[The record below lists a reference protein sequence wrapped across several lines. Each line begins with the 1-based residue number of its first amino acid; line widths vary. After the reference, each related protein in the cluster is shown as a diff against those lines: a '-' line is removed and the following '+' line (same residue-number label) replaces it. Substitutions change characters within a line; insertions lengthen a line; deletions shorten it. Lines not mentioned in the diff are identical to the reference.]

1 MEQILVK
8 RASGEEYLLED
19 RAAFRIINSI
29 SQKTELRSNDT
40 IDVDITSRQFHDFKI
55 GDTFYFLG
63 RKYTLNQI
71 PRYQKNSRNE
81 YQYSATFEGV
91 MYDLRRASY
100 DVNIDTTGSAIY
112 GETLTADLE
121 LFAKVL
127 VENANRVFTDKWA
140 LGELPENTETKT
152 ITFSE
157 EDNCLGVLQ
166 KLCDEYDT
174 DFTISTDENGL
185 NKINFLQVG
194 EEIPLEFK
202 VGFNQGLYNLIREK
216 VDSSDI
222 ITRLKVYGSD
232 QNLGTSYRSNKLV
245 LPGKNKPNSYIENTD
260 AIERFGIYEAVKVF
274 DEIYPRRIGI
284 VTSINSD
291 SPYKF
296 SDTSMD
302 FDLNE
307 KDENGTKYLIAGSA
321 EKIHFNTG
329 ALAGYEFDVHSYSH
343 STKEFHIIKFADENG
358 YEFPSKDNDAFRIA
372 PGDEYVVLNIQMPQ
386 VYIDNAENELLQ
398 KANEYLSDK
407 LEPNVQYSMDI
418 DTLYLQ
424 RQLNETITEFFKV
437 GDFIKVIDEDFGIN
451 RFIRIKSI
459 ERDLR
464 KPFDYKLVLSDS
476 KVTNLVSGTIPGEIK
491 NIKNIIK
498 LNNLNNPA
506 KARRNWKD
514 AQEVLNMVFDVEG
527 DYYTDKI
534 KPNSIETT
542 HLQVG
547 AKSMQF
553 NLIDSFFEP
562 NVNGDPNVIKWSNC
576 KLVHFTIEDNIREWQ
591 ITAGTKN
598 LEANKAYYIYAR
610 CNKDNTIGVIDITEI
625 QYTVDQGNYYY
636 FLIGIVNSYDT
647 DIKAREVSLMYGFST
662 FSGRFIK
669 AGRIESSGGGNTYF
683 DLDTG
688 EISGKITFTNDSPAF
703 EQINN
708 SIIIGGRN
716 LMQQTEF
723 KLTDKWIYASNV
735 GGTVNFVPSQR
746 RIWLENINNTY
757 IDAVQNITVEAN
769 TKYTLSFLAASD
781 KGFIGS
787 IYAIE
792 RINETINITPAKDN
806 LQVLN
811 LPTNGRYQKFTFT
824 ITTSSSTVLLR
835 FGVRANSNSKVHFR
849 DLKLEKGTKATDWTP
864 APEDIDNAI
873 NKAQNDA
880 TAANNTLSDI
890 ASDNKLSPSEKQTTL
905 TEWNRIKLEYQQ
917 NILDA
922 NKLNVS
928 ATTYTNA
935 YNALNTYLT
944 PLLSNL
950 TTTTDIVGNTFRSNF
965 NLYYEANV
973 KLLTDIQNKLVDSI
987 EIVGR
992 NLVIRKTEK
1001 NNTIVNTD
1009 GSEGSYMNNSLSN
1022 FTIKVIAG
1030 TSLVF
1035 TKSTV
1040 QNTDNYWRY
1049 KYVNSA
1055 GNLISRKANN
1065 LNSFT
1070 DVVPNNAV
1078 GLVVSYPTDSK
1089 VKISK
1094 GTNVTDWSAAPEDV
1108 QQQITELDNTMKRI
1122 DGVTSFL
1129 GTTIDQN
1136 VIATGVLMVGS
1147 EFQSNAGI
1155 SGLNESGSKSVRQ
1168 WAGGTAQNRNKAAW
1182 NVLDDGTMNFYHP
1195 NGQIAFKFGLENG
1208 VFAMNGYHKDGYL
1221 MFRLDPNRGLVNVA
1235 YSQESWSE
1243 RKFFKIPV
1251 TNINATDDQIRVY
1264 LMPLITNS
1272 NGIYTIEQSKLNY
1285 QCWEYFNGTIP
1296 SNADWQQYNGY
1307 KASNN
1312 SRTAN
1317 ISNGWYLINYGPLE
1331 QDSTTLKPAVE
1342 VVFIE
1347 AGVYR
1352 QSRII
1357 VMTNL

>member
-1 MEQILVK
+1 MEQILVI
-8 RASGEEYLLED
+8 RPNGEEYLLED

-40 IDVDITSRQFHDFKI
+40 IDIDITSRNFHDFKI
-55 GDTFYFLG
+55 GDTFYYLG

-71 PRYQKNSRNE
+71 PRHQKNSRNE

-121 LFAKVL
+121 LFARVL
-127 VENANRVFTDKWA
+127 IENANRVFSDKWG
-140 LGELPENTETKT
+140 LGEIPEGTETKT

-174 DFTISTDENGL
+174 DFTISTDENDI
-185 NKINFLQVG
+185 NRINFLQVG

-245 LPGKNKPNSYIENTD
+245 LPGKNKPNSYIESND
-260 AIERFGIYEAVKVF
+260 AIQRFGIYEAVKLF
-274 DEIYPRRIGI
+274 DDIYPKRIGI

-296 SDTSMD
+296 TDSSID

-321 EKIHFNTG
+321 AKIHFNTG
-329 ALAGYEFDVHSYSH
+329 ALAGYEFDVHAYNH
-343 STKEFHIIKFADENG
+343 SNKEFNIIKFADENG
-358 YEFPSKDNDAFRIA
+358 YEFPSKDNDAFRIV
-372 PGDEYVVLNIQMPQ
+372 PGDEYVILNIQMPQ
-386 VYIDNAENELLQ
+386 TYVDNAENELLQ

-407 LEPNVQYSMDI
+407 LEPNVQYSLDI

-424 RQLNETITEFFKV
+424 RQLNETVTEFFKV

-459 ERDLR
+459 ERDL
-464 KPFDYKLVLSDS
+464 KNPFEYKLVLSDS

-562 NVNGDPNVIKWSNC
+562 NLNGNPNILRWTSC
-576 KLVHFTIEDNIREWQ
+576 TLVHFAIEENIRDWQ
-591 ITAGTKN
+591 IGASTKT
-598 LEANKAYYIYAR
+598 LEANKPYYIYAR
-610 CNKDNTIGVIDITEI
+610 CNKDNSIGIIDVTEF

-636 FLIGIVNSYDT
+636 FLIGIINSYDNE
-647 DIKAREVSLMYGFST
+647 IKAREVSLMYGFST
-662 FSGRFIK
+662 VSGRFIK
-669 AGRIESSGGGNTYF
+669 TGRIESSGGGNTYF

-703 EQINN
+703 NQIKD

-716 LMQQTEF
+716 LILNSKTPRDVFNETQLERYINYDIASGELEPNTEYT
-723 KLTDKWIYASNV
+723 LTWEYLTS
-735 GGTVNFVPSQR
+735 GNFLPSMVFFVS
-746 RIWLENINNTY
+746 
-757 IDAVQNITVEAN
+757 DAEDHRNITGI
-769 TKYTLSFLAASD
+769 LATYNNFIKKSWTFKTSTNPNQ
-781 KGFIGS
+781 KGFIRFDHKGS
-787 IYAIE
+787 TDG
-792 RINETINITPAKDN
+792 NNC
-806 LQVLN
+806 
-811 LPTNGRYQKFTFT
+811 
-824 ITTSSSTVLLR
+824 LLE
-835 FGVRANSNSKVHFR
+835 VKNVQ
-849 DLKLEKGTKATDWTP
+849 LEKGNKATDWSP
-864 APEDIDNAI
+864 APED
-873 NKAQNDA
+873 
-880 TAANNTLSDI
+880 L
-890 ASDNKLSPSEKQTTL
+890 
-905 TEWNRIKLEYQQ
+905 
-917 NILDA
+917 
-922 NKLNVS
+922 
-928 ATTYTNA
+928 
-935 YNALNTYLT
+935 
-944 PLLSNL
+944 
-950 TTTTDIVGNTFRSNF
+950 
-965 NLYYEANV
+965 
-973 KLLTDIQNKLVDSI
+973 
-987 EIVGR
+987 
-992 NLVIRKTEK
+992 
-1001 NNTIVNTD
+1001 
-1009 GSEGSYMNNSLSN
+1009 
-1022 FTIKVIAG
+1022 
-1030 TSLVF
+1030 
-1035 TKSTV
+1035 
-1040 QNTDNYWRY
+1040 
-1049 KYVNSA
+1049 
-1055 GNLISRKANN
+1055 
-1065 LNSFT
+1065 
-1070 DVVPNNAV
+1070 
-1078 GLVVSYPTDSK
+1078 
-1089 VKISK
+1089 
-1094 GTNVTDWSAAPEDV
+1094 

-1122 DGVTSFL
+1122 DGITSFL

-1136 VIATGVLMVGS
+1136 VIATGILMVGS

-1155 SGLNESGSKSVRQ
+1155 SGLNESGSKSVRL
-1168 WAGGTAQNRNKAAW
+1168 WAGGSAQNRNKAAW
-1182 NVLDDGTMNFYHP
+1182 NTLDDGTMNFYHP

-1221 MFRLDPNRGLVNVA
+1221 MFKLDPNRGLVNVA

-1243 RKFFKIPV
+1243 RKFFQVPV
-1251 TNINATDDQIRVY
+1251 TNLNATDDQIRVY
-1264 LMPLITNS
+1264 LTPLITQS

-1307 KASNN
+1307 KSNN
-1312 SRTAN
+1312 TSRTLN
-1317 ISNGWYLINYGPLE
+1317 IPNGWYLQNYGPLE
-1331 QDSTTLKPAVE
+1331 QDSSSLKPAVSI
-1342 VVFIE
+1342 VYIE
-1347 AGVYR
+1347 NGVER
-1352 QSRII
+1352 QNRII

>member
-55 GDTFYFLG
+55 GDTFFYLG

-71 PRYQKNSRNE
+71 PSYQKNSRNE

-127 VENANRVFTDKWA
+127 VENANRVFTDKWT

-174 DFTISTDENGL
+174 DFTISTDNNGL

-202 VGFNQGLYNLIREK
+202 VGFNQGLYNLVREK

-274 DEIYPRRIGI
+274 DDIYPRRNGK
-284 VTSINSD
+284 VTSINTD

-296 SDTSMD
+296 SDSSMD

-307 KDENGTKYLIAGSA
+307 KENGNTKYLIAGTA
-321 EKIHFNTG
+321 AKIHFNTG
-329 ALAGYEFDVHSYSH
+329 SLAGYEFELHAYDN

-358 YEFPSKDNDAFRIA
+358 YEFPSKDNDIFRVA
-372 PGDEYVVLNIQMPQ
+372 PGDEYVILDIQMPQ

-398 KANEYLSDK
+398 KANEYLADK

-424 RQLNETITEFFKV
+424 RQLNDTVNEFFKV

-451 RFIRIKSI
+451 RYIRIKSI

-464 KPFDYKLVLSDS
+464 NPFDYKLVLSDS

-491 NIKNIIK
+491 EIKKVIK

-506 KARRNWKD
+506 KSRRNWKD

-562 NVNGDPNVIKWSNC
+562 NYQGDPNSIRWSNC
-576 KLVHFTIEDNIREWQ
+576 KLVHFTIEEKIREWQ
-591 ITAGTKN
+591 IVEGTKS
-598 LEANKAYYIYAR
+598 LESNIPYYMYAR
-610 CNKDNTIGVIDITEI
+610 CNKNNTIGVIEITET

-636 FLIGIVNSYDT
+636 FLIGIINSYDS
-647 DIKAREVSLMYGFST
+647 DVKAREISLMYGFT
-662 FSGRFIK
+662 TISGRFIK
-669 AGRIESSGGGNTYF
+669 TGRIESSGGGSTYF

-703 EQINN
+703 DQIRDG
-708 SIIIGGRN
+708 IVIGGRN
-716 LMQQTEF
+716 LIQSSDNISKSWLM
-723 KLTDKWIYASNV
+723 LNSNLIIYDEANYKVLKGISLGNYPRISNTSLSNV
-735 GGTVNFVPSQR
+735 DFDLNS
-746 RIWLENINNTY
+746 E
-757 IDAVQNITVEAN
+757 
-769 TKYTLSFLAASD
+769 YTLSFFIKGTPGKRLVNISD
-781 KGFIGS
+781 VTAENV
-787 IYAIE
+787 IYNFGEVDVNYAWQKYSFKFKPLKKSNTNTLLQFYTGVANGDNSSYIE
-792 RINETINITPAKDN
+792 LKLI
-806 LQVLN
+806 
-811 LPTNGRYQKFTFT
+811 
-824 ITTSSSTVLLR
+824 
-835 FGVRANSNSKVHFR
+835 
-849 DLKLEKGTKATDWTP
+849 KLEKGNVATDWTP
-864 APEDIDNAI
+864 APED
-873 NKAQNDA
+873 
-880 TAANNTLSDI
+880 
-890 ASDNKLSPSEKQTTL
+890 
-905 TEWNRIKLEYQQ
+905 
-917 NILDA
+917 
-922 NKLNVS
+922 
-928 ATTYTNA
+928 
-935 YNALNTYLT
+935 
-944 PLLSNL
+944 
-950 TTTTDIVGNTFRSNF
+950 
-965 NLYYEANV
+965 
-973 KLLTDIQNKLVDSI
+973 
-987 EIVGR
+987 
-992 NLVIRKTEK
+992 
-1001 NNTIVNTD
+1001 
-1009 GSEGSYMNNSLSN
+1009 
-1022 FTIKVIAG
+1022 
-1030 TSLVF
+1030 
-1035 TKSTV
+1035 V
-1040 QNTDNYWRY
+1040 Q
-1049 KYVNSA
+1049 
-1055 GNLISRKANN
+1055 
-1065 LNSFT
+1065 
-1070 DVVPNNAV
+1070 
-1078 GLVVSYPTDSK
+1078 
-1089 VKISK
+1089 
-1094 GTNVTDWSAAPEDV
+1094 E
-1108 QQQITELDNTMKRI
+1108 QITELEKTNKRI
-1122 DGVTSFL
+1122 EGITSFL
-1129 GTTIDQN
+1129 GTTVDQN
-1136 VIATGVLMVGS
+1136 VIATGILMVGS

-1155 SGLNESGSKSVRQ
+1155 SGLNESGSKSVRL
-1168 WAGGTAQNRNKAAW
+1168 WAGGTAQNRAKANW
-1182 NVLDDGTMNFYHP
+1182 VMLDDGTERTYHSNGNLASERGLVDGSPIFNF
-1195 NGQIAFKFGLENG
+1195 
-1208 VFAMNGYHKDGYL
+1208 YHKDGFL
-1221 MFRLDPNRGLVNVA
+1221 LFKLDPNRGLVNVA
-1235 YSQESWSE
+1235 YTQESWTEVS
-1243 RKFFKIPV
+1243 FI
-1251 TNINATDDQIRVY
+1251 
-1264 LMPLITNS
+1264 
-1272 NGIYTIEQSKLNY
+1272 KLNNIDVNSDDMTLRDEISQFITSDGNY
-1285 QCWEYFNGTIP
+1285 YYVEPNKSNYNCYEYFNGTIP
-1296 SNADWQQYNGY
+1296 SNSIYEQYNGY
-1307 KASNN
+1307 KSVKN
-1312 SRTAN
+1312 SRTTN
-1317 ISNGWYLINYGPLE
+1317 IPDGWYYFNFGALF
-1331 QDSTTLKPAVE
+1331 QDATTKYPYTYL
-1342 VVFIE
+1342 VFIQN
-1347 AGVYR
+1347 GKT
-1352 QSRII
+1352 SKSKDLLI
-1357 VMTNL
+1357 TNILN